1 MNVNA
6 KESNEDAQKDLP
18 KAARQE
24 LPMDTPP
31 GAKKAHVKLPGISKH
46 LGCQSHKSVK
56 QPDFL
61 RQKLKRCSNENILE
75 TIILA

>member
-6 KESNEDAQKDLP
+6 KESNEDAP
-18 KAARQE
+18 R
-24 LPMDTPP
+24 DTPP
-31 GAKKAHVKLPGISKH
+31 GAKKAHVKLPGISKR

-75 TIILA
+75 IIILA

>member
-1 MNVNA
+1 MNANA
-6 KESNEDAQKDLP
+6 KESNEDAP
-18 KAARQE
+18 KVARQE
-24 LPMDTPP
+24 LPRDTPP
-31 GAKKAHVKLPGISKH
+31 GAKKAHVKLPGISKR